1 MYFLKNKCEIFKTN
15 MKNRADSILLKKC
28 ELCKKRRNFQ
38 NKYESLWKKCNLKQH
53 MNHFEKSRRSKHLMI
68 QKRSN

>member
-28 ELCKKRRNFQ
+28 ELCKKSSCV
-38 NKYESLWKKCNLKQH
+38 SLWDRFSLFLFGLFSH
-53 MNHFEKSRRSKHLMI
+53 MFLHFGTLSI
-68 QKRSN
+68 IPNIDQI